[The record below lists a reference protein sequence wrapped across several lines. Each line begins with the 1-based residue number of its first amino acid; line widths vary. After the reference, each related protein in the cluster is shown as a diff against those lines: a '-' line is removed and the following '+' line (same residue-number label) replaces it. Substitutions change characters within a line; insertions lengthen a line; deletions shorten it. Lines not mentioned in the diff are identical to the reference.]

1 MFAVENVFVVFWRM
15 GKPWVGPILSEPI
28 FKIILSLSALN
39 YILSLKKE
47 NPLEIKYS
55 KLLNHI
61 IFREITYSFNQKEA

>member
-47 NPLEIKYS
+47 NPLEITFS
-55 KLLNHI
+55 KASKIVYMNVI
-61 IFREITYSFNQKEA
+61 KQKKSLK

>member
-1 MFAVENVFVVFWRM
+1 M

-47 NPLEIKYS
+47 NPLEITFS
-55 KLLNHI
+55 KASKIMYHI
-61 IFREITYSFNQKEA
+61 LDSHFQHGSFLASSEASGYL